1 MSSRRRRFEES
12 PASGRMPP
20 KSAFSKPREPIIDGV
35 LSQYNLPRYTAM
47 KKALQSLLLTAGAS
61 IQSQQEH
68 TANMDS
74 FMAELSKGKGG
85 SIRVM
90 QELGKLWA
98 KTYDIHMVDHEEAI
112 RKLLGQLAALDRMG
126 FGNYDKPLIGR
137 RIFEMS
143 CGTGMVIKAL
153 CDEMPEVTTSRHKI
167 TANDISPKM
176 KAVAR
181 QKLKGVCDVDFTEQD
196 IRSMDFGNR
205 HFDTIIWSQTLHL
218 VMDPELFAK
227 EMDPEHPAEKSDH
240 RQMKMHTIQRAF
252 DLLPWGGYFV
262 FFEEWPAKF
271 TPTYTSALEALVNQ
285 LFSCTFRPIAD
296 LSILRDDI
304 MRNVD
309 GARLVAECKERI
321 DREHSMYM
329 LVYVKDKDDANKR
342 PALPRSEADA
352 RKGNWEWSELTGLR
366 SKVREQII
374 QGFKAV
380 DGPFLSHQ
388 LNRAVHGF
396 IPFNEGVVFDATG
409 YDASRIECTLSK
421 RSGCD
426 TIILPEIL
434 HKLDAERRKA
444 VIRSAVRALK
454 PGGSIAL
461 LEEWPFDKTN
471 DPHGIHKTEV
481 RRMMRDMDEQLTLE
495 ATLRERIRRGYDSG
509 IYGFLYR
516 VK

>member
-1 MSSRRRRFEES
+1 LPSRQV
-12 PASGRMPP
+12 
-20 KSAFSKPREPIIDGV
+20 FSRHLVDEPLIADV
-35 LSQYNLPRYTAM
+35 LSQYNFPRYTAM
-47 KKALQSLLLTAGAS
+47 KKALEGLLITAGQS
-61 IQSQQEH
+61 VQSQREH

-74 FMAELSKGKGG
+74 FLAELAKGKGG

-98 KTYDIHMVDHEEAI
+98 NTYDVHMIDHEAAI
-112 RKLLGQLAALDRMG
+112 RKLLSQLIALDGMG
-126 FGNYDKPLIGR
+126 FGNYDKPIIGR

-143 CGTGMVIKAL
+143 CGTGMVLKAL
-153 CDEMPEVTTSRHKI
+153 CDEMPELTTGRHRI

-181 QKLKGVCDVDFTEQD
+181 KKLKGLCDIDFTKED
-196 IRSMDFGNR
+196 VRSMEFGNR
-205 HFDTIIWSQTLHL
+205 HFDTIIWSQTMHL
-218 VMDPELFAK
+218 IVDPEQFAK
-227 EMDPEHPAEKSDH
+227 EMDPKHPAERTDH
-240 RQMKMHTIQRAF
+240 RQMKIQTIQRAF

-262 FFEEWPAKF
+262 FFEEWPPKF

-321 DREHSMYM
+321 DLEHSMYM
-329 LVYVKDKDDANKR
+329 LVYVKDKDDSSRR
-342 PALPRSEADA
+342 PALPRCDADA
-352 RKGNWEWSELTGLR
+352 RRSEWKWSDLTDLR
-366 SKVREQII
+366 SKAREHVI
-374 QGFKAV
+374 QGLKKV
-380 DGPFLSHQ
+380 DGPFLSHP
-388 LNRAVHGF
+388 LNRAGHEF
-396 IPFNEGVVFDATG
+396 IPFNEGNVFDATG
-409 YDASRIECTLSK
+409 YDASRIQGTLD
-421 RSGCD
+421 RRRECD

-434 HKLDAERRKA
+434 HKLEPDRRRA
-444 VIRSAVRALK
+444 VIQSAIKALK

-461 LEEWPFDKTN
+461 LEEWPFSKAI

>member
-1 MSSRRRRFEES
+1 
-12 PASGRMPP
+12 
-20 KSAFSKPREPIIDGV
+20 
-35 LSQYNLPRYTAM
+35 
-47 KKALQSLLLTAGAS
+47 
-61 IQSQQEH
+61 
-68 TANMDS
+68 MDS

-388 LNRAVHGF
+388 LNRAVH
-396 IPFNEGVVFDATG
+396 
-409 YDASRIECTLSK
+409 RIH
-421 RSGCD
+421 
-426 TIILPEIL
+426 P
-434 HKLDAERRKA
+434 
-444 VIRSAVRALK
+444 V
-454 PGGSIAL
+454 
-461 LEEWPFDKTN
+461 
-471 DPHGIHKTEV
+471 
-481 RRMMRDMDEQLTLE
+481 Q
-495 ATLRERIRRGYDSG
+495 
-509 IYGFLYR
+509 
-516 VK
+516 